1 MAKHRNPDERQGE
14 MFGNPAASAVWP
26 SPHTV
31 TYVLLVILLRG
42 ERVSQPDF
50 KASWRLAAEAH
61 RLRELGWPV
70 ISEPVSHAG
79 TKRPIARYRLSPTA
93 IAAARMSQGGAT

>member
-1 MAKHRNPDERQGE
+1 MSARYNPDDCQGE
-14 MFGNPAASAVWP
+14 LFGHVAASATWP

-31 TYVLLVILLRG
+31 TYVLLALLLRG

-70 ISEPVSHAG
+70 ISEPVAHAG

-93 IAAARMSQGGAT
+93 IAAARLSQGGAT